1 MNSLFQAVSVLTILA
16 AFSVSLLA
24 ADSAKLIETIQAVN
38 KKGAGH
44 AEAVKAV
51 QQLQAMGASTAIPIL
66 KAMDNANPLA
76 SNWLQG
82 AFESVAD
89 QALRA
94 NELSAKDLEGFV
106 LDRTHNGRARKLAFD
121 WLTKVDKTAEER
133 MIPNMLDDPS
143 SPLRREAV
151 AQVIQTAEKAKSDDE
166 KEFLY
171 RKALNGAVDRDQ
183 VDKIASSL
191 KKLGQTVDLV
201 EQFGFLTAWHVIG
214 PFDNTDMKAFNVA
227 YPPEK
232 EIDLKATYDGKAG
245 KVEWKQYLSDA
256 KDGEFDLAELTE
268 PHKGAIDYAI
278 TEFNSPSGQE
288 VEFRLA
294 TANAWKLWVNGE
306 LVFAREEYHRG
317 MRFDQYIVRG
327 SIKEGKNTF
336 LLKVCQNEQDQ
347 DWAQRW
353 AFQFRIVDESGRA
366 VTQAE

>member
-1 MNSLFQAVSVLTILA
+1 MNKLFQTGSVLTFLI
-16 AFSVSLLA
+16 AFSASLYA
-24 ADSAKLIETIQAVN
+24 ADSAELIESIQAVD

-44 AEAVKAV
+44 AEAAKAV
-51 QQLQAMGASTAIPIL
+51 QELQSMGGATAIPIL
-66 KAMDNANPLA
+66 KAMNNANPLA
-76 SNWLQG
+76 FNWLQG

-89 QALRA
+89 QALHA
-94 NELSAKDLEGFV
+94 DKLSAKNLEKFV

-133 MIPNMLDDPS
+133 LIPNMLDDPS

-151 AQVIQTAEKAKSDDE
+151 AQVIQSAGEAKSDKQ

-171 RKALNGAVDRDQ
+171 RKALTGAVDRDQ
-183 VDKIASSL
+183 VDKIAASL
-191 KKLGQTVDLV
+191 KKLGQSVDLIQ
-201 EQFGFLTAWHVIG
+201 QFGFLTAWHVIG
-214 PFDNTDMKAFNVA
+214 PFDNTDMKAFDVA

-232 EIDLKATYDGKAG
+232 EIDLTATYEGKAG
-245 KVEWKQYLSDA
+245 EVEWKQYLSDK
-256 KDGEFDLAELTE
+256 KDGEFNLAELTE
-268 PHKGAIDYAI
+268 PHKGAIDYAF
-278 TEFNSPSGQE
+278 TEFNSPSGQQ

-327 SIKEGKNTF
+327 SIKEGKNSF